1 MAQQKNTKLKLLYL
15 SDILSEKTDEAH
27 PLSAN
32 ELCDALCAA
41 GIEAERKSVY
51 KDIEVLKEYGLDI
64 ILGTENN
71 KRGYFIGAR
80 KFELA
85 ELRLLLDA
93 VQAANFISQKKT
105 KILVEKIESFASKY
119 QAATLHRQVYVDNRP
134 KCKNE
139 ELYYTIS
146 ALEHALG
153 AMNRNFEG
161 TQHTALDDAINAELK
176 VSFTYSRR
184 VITDEFKQK
193 SDEKAFKVSP
203 YALIWSDDH
212 YYLVCNNEKYDN
224 LMNLRIDRIKSI
236 AVTEESA
243 RPFSEVSDYT
253 TRFDSA
259 DYASKL
265 FNMYSGEPKPI
276 ELICENGMLELI
288 LDKFGE
294 RVRLQKYDDDSF
306 VVKTNAVVSD
316 GLSAWLLQFGKR
328 VKVKSPNE
336 LKAAVKTK
344 ALETY
349 EAYSDECD

>member
-146 ALEHALG
+146 AL
-153 AMNRNFEG
+153 
-161 TQHTALDDAINAELK
+161 DDAINAELK
-176 VSFTYSRR
+176 VSFKYSRR

-344 ALETY
+344 ALETF

>member
-146 ALEHALG
+146 AL
-153 AMNRNFEG
+153 
-161 TQHTALDDAINAELK
+161 DDAINAELK

-243 RPFSEVSDYT
+243 RPFRKYPIT
-253 TRFDSA
+253 QRALTRQTMLQSF
-259 DYASKL
+259 
-265 FNMYSGEPKPI
+265 
-276 ELICENGMLELI
+276 LICTAAS
-288 LDKFGE
+288 
-294 RVRLQKYDDDSF
+294 RSRLSLF
-306 VVKTNAVVSD
+306 AKTVCLN
-316 GLSAWLLQFGKR
+316 
-328 VKVKSPNE
+328 
-336 LKAAVKTK
+336 
-344 ALETY
+344 
-349 EAYSDECD
+349 

>member
-119 QAATLHRQVYVDNRP
+119 RRQRFTDRYMSITAR
-134 KCKNE
+134 
-139 ELYYTIS
+139 S
-146 ALEHALG
+146 A
-153 AMNRNFEG
+153 
-161 TQHTALDDAINAELK
+161 
-176 VSFTYSRR
+176 
-184 VITDEFKQK
+184 
-193 SDEKAFKVSP
+193 
-203 YALIWSDDH
+203 
-212 YYLVCNNEKYDN
+212 
-224 LMNLRIDRIKSI
+224 
-236 AVTEESA
+236 
-243 RPFSEVSDYT
+243 
-253 TRFDSA
+253 
-259 DYASKL
+259 
-265 FNMYSGEPKPI
+265 
-276 ELICENGMLELI
+276 
-288 LDKFGE
+288 
-294 RVRLQKYDDDSF
+294 
-306 VVKTNAVVSD
+306 
-316 GLSAWLLQFGKR
+316 
-328 VKVKSPNE
+328 
-336 LKAAVKTK
+336 KTK
-344 ALETY
+344 SFITQFRRSTTPSTQSLKCHSHIQGALSPTNLSKK
-349 EAYSDECD
+349 AMKKRLK

>member
-139 ELYYTIS
+139 ELYYTI
-146 ALEHALG
+146 L
-153 AMNRNFEG
+153 
-161 TQHTALDDAINAELK
+161 ALDDAINAELK

-344 ALETY
+344 ALETF

>member
-105 KILVEKIESFASKY
+105 KILVEKIEGFASKY

-146 ALEHALG
+146 
-153 AMNRNFEG
+153 
-161 TQHTALDDAINAELK
+161 ALDDAINAELK

-344 ALETY
+344 ALETF

>member
-146 ALEHALG
+146 AL
-153 AMNRNFEG
+153 
-161 TQHTALDDAINAELK
+161 DDAINAELK

-203 YALIWSDDH
+203 YALIWSDGH

-344 ALETY
+344 ALETF

>member
-1 MAQQKNTKLKLLYL
+1 MAQQKNTKLKLLHL

-146 ALEHALG
+146 AL
-153 AMNRNFEG
+153 
-161 TQHTALDDAINAELK
+161 DDAINAELK
-176 VSFTYSRR
+176 VKFTYSRR

-336 LKAAVKTK
+336 LKAAVKRK

>member
-146 ALEHALG
+146 AL
-153 AMNRNFEG
+153 
-161 TQHTALDDAINAELK
+161 DDAINAALK

-212 YYLVCNNEKYDN
+212 YYLVCNNEKYGN

-306 VVKTNAVVSD
+306 VVKTNAVVSG

>member
-51 KDIEVLKEYGLDI
+51 KDIEVLKEYGLEI
-64 ILGTENN
+64 SLGTENN

-146 ALEHALG
+146 
-153 AMNRNFEG
+153 
-161 TQHTALDDAINAELK
+161 ALDDAINAELK

-294 RVRLQKYDDDSF
+294 RVRLQKYDDESF

-344 ALETY
+344 ALETF